1 MGQRV
6 VLVSDGHRVDGYGAD
21 GELVNRFLAH
31 LGSRAFSPATVRAY
45 AYDLLNFLRF
55 LAERNARLAE
65 VVATDLFDY
74 LDWQQRPVSTAGQ
87 AVVRLG
93 AGRGAAPATM
103 NRRIAAVRGLF
114 EFVVMTGVRAE
125 NPVPAARRSTGLRP
139 SRRGLLGHIGPGL
152 PRSGGRL
159 VRQPTRLPEALEPED
174 VAAFVAD
181 LRTFRDR
188 AITLVML
195 LGGLRA
201 AEVRSLRLADVD
213 MGLRRVRVT
222 GKGGKER
229 VVPVDAAFFAE
240 LAAYLREE
248 RSASC
253 RAAECFVVLRGP
265 TAGQP
270 LTEAR
275 LRRIFRTHR
284 LASGALRV
292 RPHRLRHTYGTEL
305 EVSRVASAASFGSSR
320 EHALPAAQRA
330 ALQRARRAGAPGG
343 CGDQGFHGPPG
354 SDATMMRLRPL
365 RGVHHRCV
373 FWHHD
378 AFGSSRL
385 HRVHH
390 RRCRSAAPGRH
401 RSREGRAEPS
411 RHWSRHP
418 PDLAPAALVAPGA
431 SRVPGPEVPA
441 AASSPVSSAAR
452 RRAADAAGAHRTP
465 RPVKAPD
472 LALVHGWGIHT
483 RNHRPGSSLQAPGSG

>member
-6 VLVSDGHRVDGYGAD
+6 VLVSDGHRVEGCGAD

-55 LAERNARLAE
+55 LAGRDARLAD

-74 LDWQQRPVSTAGQ
+74 LDWQQRPASTAGQ

-93 AGRGAAPATM
+93 ATRGAMPATM

-114 EFVVMTGVRAE
+114 EFVVMTGARAE

-139 SRRGLLGHIGPGL
+139 SRRGLLGHIGPGR
-152 PRSGGRL
+152 PRGGGRL
-159 VRQPTRLPEALEPED
+159 VRQPRRLPEALEPED

-188 AITLVML
+188 AITLAML

-248 RSASC
+248 RPASC
-253 RAAECFVVLRGP
+253 RTAECFVVLRGP

-270 LTEAR
+270 LTEAG

-284 LASGALRV
+284 LASGAVRV

-305 EVSRVASAASFGSSR
+305 ASAGIDLLALRELMGHANPETTAAYVHLSSQT
-320 EHALPAAQRA
+320 LAAEYARARA
-330 ALQRARRAGAPGG
+330 AAR
-343 CGDQGFHGPPG
+343 
-354 SDATMMRLRPL
+354 
-365 RGVHHRCV
+365 
-373 FWHHD
+373 
-378 AFGSSRL
+378 
-385 HRVHH
+385 
-390 RRCRSAAPGRH
+390 
-401 RSREGRAEPS
+401 
-411 RHWSRHP
+411 
-418 PDLAPAALVAPGA
+418 
-431 SRVPGPEVPA
+431 
-441 AASSPVSSAAR
+441 
-452 RRAADAAGAHRTP
+452 
-465 RPVKAPD
+465 
-472 LALVHGWGIHT
+472 
-483 RNHRPGSSLQAPGSG
+483 